1 MRCAMK
7 FPKEKDRHALVMHD
21 GLNWKRKI
29 LAFMRDALF
38 FLRFRFRAD
47 EVFYQN

>member
-1 MRCAMK
+1 MG
-7 FPKEKDRHALVMHD
+7 D
-21 GLNWKRKI
+21 WKRKI